1 MLPVP
6 MAQGA
11 TAAAAGPAR
20 NPEGALQA
28 LQGQLTALPAPAAA
42 ASSAPPERRFQQLGY
57 LGAAPCSLTLPHSA
71 NTQLAL
77 AMHLA
82 SLILTLFLGQLLGT
96 TGQITVTQDDGQVMV
111 KQGHPFQTTCKYQ
124 ITVLRELLWYDLR
137 QGQAPQL
144 LSYQAGS
151 GPKHSGR
158 ITTHLNTTG
167 KYSVLKVEEV
177 QLSDTALYLCAV
189 TDTPVQGASPAVQQ
203 PRGGTEGRCLCRAEA
218 GKRTLGLAQGS
229 PDVASPRLYNALMI
243 LHHIHPSELSKKC
256 FSLF

>member
-1 MLPVP
+1 M
-6 MAQGA
+6 
-11 TAAAAGPAR
+11 
-20 NPEGALQA
+20 E
-28 LQGQLTALPAPAAA
+28 
-42 ASSAPPERRFQQLGY
+42 SSAME
-57 LGAAPCSLTLPHSA
+57 T
-71 NTQLAL
+71 LAL
-77 AMHLA
+77 MYLWHQQEWWQV
-82 SLILTLFLGQLLGT
+82 SLLSTN
-96 TGQITVTQDDGQVMV
+96 DDGQVLV

-124 ITVLRELLWYDLR
+124 TSDFNALSWYELR

-203 PRGGTEGRCLCRAEA
+203 PRGGTEGGEVSV
-218 GKRTLGLAQGS
+218 QG
-229 PDVASPRLYNALMI
+229 
-243 LHHIHPSELSKKC
+243 
-256 FSLF
+256 

>member
-1 MLPVP
+1 LHGLLRQLEGISIDFVLLFIVLPC
-6 MAQGA
+6 
-11 TAAAAGPAR
+11 AAAD
-20 NPEGALQA
+20 LH
-28 LQGQLTALPAPAAA
+28 
-42 ASSAPPERRFQQLGY
+42 F
-57 LGAAPCSLTLPHSA
+57 
-71 NTQLAL
+71 LA
-77 AMHLA
+77 
-82 SLILTLFLGQLLGT
+82 GT

-177 QLSDTALYLCAV
+177 QLSDTALYLCALHENVPV
-189 TDTPVQGASPAVQQ
+189 TTNIVTIDITNSIG
-203 PRGGTEGRCLCRAEA
+203 
-218 GKRTLGLAQGS
+218 
-229 PDVASPRLYNALMI
+229 NNN
-243 LHHIHPSELSKKC
+243 LHHYSYHSRSFL
-256 FSLF
+256 